1 MEVRMLR
8 FTPQA
13 RDHVIRVRR
22 EKGLGADSVPRF
34 IRRAGRLA
42 LTFARKPI
50 ASDRVVDDG
59 RLSTLVAASA
69 ADLLADATI
78 DVATSDGRAA
88 LVVHRDRAR
97 QASGTSRLRA
107 ARATA

>member
-1 MEVRMLR
+1 MLR

-13 RDHVIRVRR
+13 RDHVIRVRK
-22 EKGLGADSVPRF
+22 EKGLDAESVPRF
-34 IRRAGRLA
+34 IRRAGRLV
-42 LTFARKPI
+42 LTFVRKPVV
-50 ASDRVVDDG
+50 SDRVVDDG

-78 DVATSDGRAA
+78 DVATSDGKAA
-88 LVVHRDRAR
+88 LVVHRDRAARRSSSSSR
-97 QASGTSRLRA
+97 QRA